1 MKTPVLIDL
10 DGVLRIG
17 KEPAPHVEKF
27 FELLTAL
34 QIPACILSNSTLS
47 TSNDVRQFFE
57 FNGIHTKIPIL
68 TAVEAAAMYARLKY
82 RRVAVYCTDH
92 VKSLFRGLLDYDNPQ
107 AIIIGDY
114 GKNWNFETLNYIFRK
129 VKDGAEL
136 IAMHKKRTWKT
147 SEEGLLLDV
156 GPFVVAI
163 EYATKKEAT
172 IIGKPSQ
179 HYFASALSLFNLE
192 VNDPFIMIGDDI
204 ETDIEA
210 SKNLGAETIY
220 VNSDK
225 IFSQEAIEKANPN
238 FIVNDLNEVIEILKS
253 KFI

>member
-1 MKTPVLIDL
+1 MKKPLLIDL

-17 KEPAPHVEKF
+17 KELAPHVENF
-27 FELLTAL
+27 FALINELE
-34 QIPACILSNSTLS
+34 IPSCILSNSTLS
-47 TSNDVRQFFE
+47 TTNDVRQFFE
-57 FNGIHTKIPIL
+57 FNGINTKIPIL
-68 TAVEAAAMYARLKY
+68 TAVEAAAMYARIRY
-82 RRVAVYCTDH
+82 RRVAVFCTDH

-114 GKNWNFETLNYIFRK
+114 GKKWDFETLNYIFRK
-129 VKDGAEL
+129 VREGAEL

-147 SEEGLLLDV
+147 AEDGVLLDV

-179 HYFASALSLFNLE
+179 LYFASALSLFNLE

-204 ETDIEA
+204 ETDIEPA
-210 SKNLGAETIY
+210 KKLGAETIL
-220 VNSDK
+220 VNSEK
-225 IFSQEAIEKANPN
+225 NFSQEAVEKANPN
-238 FIVNDLNEVIEILKS
+238 YVVNNLEEVINILKQ
-253 KFI
+253 KY